1 MYDTVMALIA
11 DQAVVL
17 AKVDYSETSQVIVF
31 FTREHGKVRAIAKG
45 IKRGTKKRFAV
56 GIDLL
61 DVGHV
66 VVSSRRER
74 GAALATVTEWK
85 QTTANA
91 GLREK
96 LFRIYGAQY
105 VVEITAGLTEDWDP
119 HIELFN
125 ALMATLRQLCEVSEP
140 LTSVVR
146 FQLAL
151 LDSIGSLPRF
161 ESCVQCRRRE
171 DLLVFSSFE
180 GGMVCKHCEPGQ
192 VEKRHVSPATL
203 ERLWDLHS
211 ATEGASPQA
220 TAPHTGLD
228 PTVDVSDVG
237 AGSHALGRPGRA
249 SSNPNVQ
256 SDYVGPFDLL
266 DYHISH
272 LMGRAPRM
280 ASKLVSVQMRSRTG
294 GG

>member
-105 VVEITAGLTEDWDP
+105 VVEITASLTEDWDP
-119 HIELFN
+119 HQRLYDVLVDVLSSL
-125 ALMATLRQLCEVSEP
+125 AAADEVSSHV
-140 LTSVVR
+140 TR
-146 FQLAL
+146 FQCAL
-151 LDSIGSLPRF
+151 LREIGSWPYLQACV
-161 ESCVQCRRRE
+161 SCGCTPQV
-171 DLLVFSSFE
+171 DHPVWFSSNE
-180 GGMVCKHCEPGQ
+180 GGLLCRDCEGSRI
-192 VEKRHVSPATL
+192 EKRQISPEVLAVL
-203 ERLWDLHS
+203 GG
-211 ATEGASPQA
+211 EGACEGA
-220 TAPHTGLD
+220 TPAA
-228 PTVDVSDVG
+228 VS
-237 AGSHALGRPGRA
+237 
-249 SSNPNVQ
+249 
-256 SDYVGPFDLL
+256 LL
-266 DYHISH
+266 DYHITH
-272 LMGRAPRM
+272 VMGRPPKGSQALTQLL
-280 ASKLVSVQMRSRTG
+280 STTG
-294 GG
+294 